1 MIICLTGFSCTG
13 KTTASK
19 LIATQYNFSFISVRK
34 VSHELAQGHGYSRTR
49 EWLKKISTAD
59 YLLECRKSILA
70 SLSHDNQDYIIDDLF
85 DLQLW
90 NDIKDNFD
98 SVLISLSAT
107 EKTRSLRMIKRESR
121 DDLSSLQELSFLD
134 DCKQSFGIDLVIN
147 AASLSISVDERKPS
161 EVADLVYQYAIQSSS
176 EALFKNDLDLYRKEI
191 DQSICGN
198 YVTDLLQEFNQMTEY
213 REAFLKYC
221 RGGKRIRA
229 YLVKLG
235 YELCGNKADERIIA
249 PSLSYELFQTGV
261 LIHDDIIDKSTTRR
275 NIPTMHVMLGNNH
288 TALSKSICIG
298 DVGILLATEIIAKS
312 AFDCAIIQKAIVHQS
327 KVFKLTFVGELKDIE
342 LSENS
347 LYTLDDIIKM
357 YELKTSWY
365 TIIGPLQLGAILGN
379 AKPEVLTQLEKIGLA
394 MGIAFQIKDDILGI
408 FGEVDVIGKSNLS
421 DMQEGK
427 KTILTEYFI
436 NHASTAEKEEFDS
449 IYGHKESGSIELLRV
464 QKLLKDSYSY
474 AYAVDLCR
482 KYIEVAKS
490 NIFSMQISN
499 YHRRILLGFLN
510 YLDSRQ
516 F

>member
-19 LIATQYNFSFISVRK
+19 LIATQHNFSVISVRE
-34 VSHELAQGHGYSRTR
+34 VSHEIAQSHGYSRTR

-70 SLSHDNQDYIIDDLF
+70 NLRYDNQDYIIDDLF

-107 EKTRSLRMIKRESR
+107 EQSRSLRMVKRENR
-121 DDLSSLQELSFLD
+121 DELSSLQELSFLD
-134 DCKQSFGIDLVIN
+134 GCKQSFGIDSVIH
-147 AASLSISVDERKPS
+147 ASSFTISVDDCQPS
-161 EVADLVYQYAIQSSS
+161 EVADLVYRYAIQSTSGT
-176 EALFKNDLDLYRKEI
+176 LFKDDLDLYRKTI
-191 DQSICGN
+191 DQAICGN
-198 YVTDLLQEFNQMTEY
+198 YVTDLLQDLKQMSEY
-213 REAFLKYC
+213 TEAFLKYC
-221 RGGKRIRA
+221 KGGKRIRA

-235 YELCGNKADERIIA
+235 YEICGNEFDERIIV

-261 LIHDDIIDKSTTRR
+261 LIHDDIIDESTTRR
-275 NIPTMHVMLGNNH
+275 NLPTMHVMLGNNH
-288 TALSKSICIG
+288 TALSKAICIG
-298 DVGILLATEIIAKS
+298 DIGILLATEIIAKS
-312 AFDCAIIQKAIVHQS
+312 DFDCAIIEKAIVHQS
-327 KVFKLTFVGELKDIE
+327 KVFKLTIAGELKDIG

-347 LYTLDDIIKM
+347 LYALDDIITM

-379 AKPEVLTQLEKIGLA
+379 ATPEVLTQLEKVGSA

-427 KTILTEYFI
+427 KTILTEHFI
-436 NHASTAEKEEFDS
+436 NHASTAEKEEFAS
-449 IYGHKESGSIELLRV
+449 IYGHKESGSVELLRI

-474 AYAVDLCR
+474 AYAIELCR
-482 KYIEVAKS
+482 KYIEDAKS
-490 NIFSMQISN
+490 TIFSMQISN
-499 YHRRILLGFLN
+499 YHRQILLGFLN